1 MKRNFVRFTDRKT
14 NEDIIVNLSLISM
27 VDLDSEKLYMNG
39 GKIYFTF
46 KSKQILP
53 DIAEALRNV

>member
-1 MKRNFVRFTDRKT
+1 MKRNFIRFTDRKT
-14 NEDIIVNLSLISM
+14 DEDIIINLSLVSL
-27 VDLDSEKLYMNG
+27 VDLETERLYMNG

-53 DIAEALRNV
+53 DIAEVLRNA

>member
-1 MKRNFVRFTDRKT
+1 MKRNFIRFTDRKT
-14 NEDIIVNLSLISM
+14 DEDIVVNLSLVSL
-27 VDLDSEKLYMNG
+27 VDLETERLYMNG

-53 DIAEALRNV
+53 DIAEALRNA

>member
-1 MKRNFVRFTDRKT
+1 MKRNFIRFSDRKT
-14 NEDIIVNLSLISM
+14 DEDIIVNLSLVSL
-27 VDLDSEKLYMNG
+27 VDLETERLYMNG

-53 DIAEALRNV
+53 DIAEVLRNV